1 MRLTTEDIALVKKTL
16 DGISLFKYFTPAE
29 NEKLMEAFDKVPMRK
44 GQVLIEQGA
53 PGSIFYIVASG
64 AVAVVR
70 KREFVDKKVS
80 TLQAGEFF
88 GEMSLIN
95 NEPRNAAVVCE
106 EDGVL
111 VTLFRDTFRNI
122 IMANP
127 HVAQEIMRIASQRK
141 EEILDIEAEDR
152 LQRYRAKNEPPPQ
165 R

>member
-1 MRLTTEDIALVKKTL
+1 MRLTPADIELVKKTL
-16 DGISLFKYFTPAE
+16 EAITLFKYFTPAE
-29 NEKLMEAFDKVPMRK
+29 NDKLLEAFDKLPMHK

-64 AVAVVR
+64 KVTVVR
-70 KREFVDKKVS
+70 KRQFVDKKIS
-80 TLQAGEFF
+80 TIGPGEFF

-95 NEPRNAAVVCE
+95 NEPRNAAIICE
-106 EDGVL
+106 EDGVVL
-111 VTLFRDTFRNI
+111 TLFRDTFRNI
-122 IMANP
+122 VMANP